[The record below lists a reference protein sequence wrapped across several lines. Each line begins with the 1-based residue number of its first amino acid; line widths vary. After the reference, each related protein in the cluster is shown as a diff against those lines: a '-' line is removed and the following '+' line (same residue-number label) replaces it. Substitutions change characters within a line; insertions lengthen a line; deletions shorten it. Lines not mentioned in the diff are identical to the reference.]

1 MKPVRFI
8 ALDIGSENIGL
19 AVFAAGADRAIE
31 LLDYGIVPIDA
42 NPPAEMAREALVAT
56 ALKRL
61 LDDKKPAVRNVCVC
75 IEGQA
80 VFSRLVKLP
89 PVPPDRMRQTI
100 HHEAVQHIPFPL
112 GEVVW
117 DAHVADPAASEPE
130 ILLAAVKA
138 DLVEGLV
145 AAIEANGLSIK
156 GIDVAPAALANAVR
170 FNYPDLAG
178 PVLVVDAGR
187 HSTNLVFLDGA
198 RTFLRTLP
206 VSAGMSARLVHEIE
220 RSITFYRTQQGGNA
234 PRRILVAGGLESL
247 AAEAGRLGLPVEA
260 FDPLR
265 RISTRLPKSGLDGM
279 GVLAGL
285 AARFACAQ
293 AIVLDL
299 LPDALKAE
307 RKFKRRLPLWAAC
320 GTAALL
326 IGLVWIAGL
335 HQMNRALKAKVGE
348 VGKNIHALRQV
359 EKQLL
364 PREARIRELEER
376 TETYRAAV
384 ERRTFWL
391 EALQELRER
400 LPEGMFLLQSEP
412 LREGDRMSGMR
423 VTVLS
428 YLDKEPEGKDAVL
441 VVRDALRES
450 ARFNEETRVFSRPTK
465 QLFARRFVLDLFFK
479 EPPTP

>member
-1 MKPVRFI
+1 MKPDRFI
-8 ALDIGSENIGL
+8 ALDIGSEGIGL
-19 AVFAAGADRAIE
+19 AVFAVGADRAIE
-31 LLDYGIVPIDA
+31 LLDHGFAPLDA

-56 ALKRL
+56 TLKRL
-61 LDDKKPAVRNVCVC
+61 LDEKKPAVRSVCVC

-89 PVPPDRMRQTI
+89 PVPPDRLRQTI

-117 DAHVADPAASEPE
+117 DAHVADPAAAEPE
-130 ILLAAVKA
+130 IVLAAVKA

-156 GIDVAPAALANAVR
+156 AIDVAPAALANAVR
-170 FNYPDLAG
+170 FNYPDLDG
-178 PVLVVDAGR
+178 PALAVDAGR

-198 RTFLRTLP
+198 RTFFRTLP

-220 RSITFYRTQQGGNA
+220 RSITFYRTQQEGNA

-247 AAEAGRLGLPVEA
+247 AGEGSRLGLPVEA

-265 RISTRLPKSGLDGM
+265 RISTGLPKSGLAGL
-279 GVLAGL
+279 GVLVGL
-285 AARFACAQ
+285 AARFACEQ

-299 LPDALKAE
+299 LPDALKTE
-307 RKFKRRLPLWAAC
+307 RQVKRRLPLWAAC

-326 IGLVWIAGL
+326 IGLVWIGGL